1 MATSARLN
9 RQKIS
14 TTIAPDTLAFLE
26 GLVSSGEA
34 ATLAEAVDLA
44 VERLRSIENRE
55 RLDRDTAAYFDQMS
69 EEEMA
74 EDNRL
79 GTALAASA
87 RGLNVD
93 REP

>member
-1 MATSARLN
+1 MASSARLN

-14 TTIAPDTLAFLE
+14 TTIAPSTLTFLE
-26 GLVSSGEA
+26 ELVKSGEA

-55 RLDRDTAAYFDQMS
+55 RLERDTAAYFDQMS
-69 EEEMA
+69 EDEVA

-79 GTALAASA
+79 GAALAASA

>member
-79 GTALAASA
+79 GAALAPSA